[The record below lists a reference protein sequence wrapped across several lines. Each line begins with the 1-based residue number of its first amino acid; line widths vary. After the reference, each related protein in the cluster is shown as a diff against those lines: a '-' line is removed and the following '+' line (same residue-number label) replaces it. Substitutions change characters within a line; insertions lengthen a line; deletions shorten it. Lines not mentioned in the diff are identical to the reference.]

1 MSTGIYSIGI
11 SGVSAAQLGLL
22 TTEHN
27 VVNASTPG
35 YTRQRTVQA
44 TNIAVNTGAGAIGQG
59 VHVQT
64 IQRMYDK
71 YLTAQVDTAQT
82 SLSQIE
88 AYYTEI
94 KQIDNLLADPS
105 AGLTPALQDF
115 FSGVQQVASNPSL
128 LSARESMISS
138 AQTLVS
144 RFHSIESRLDEL
156 SSDVNGKIQDSV
168 SSINSYATEIA
179 DLNQRIILAESAY
192 GQPANDLLD
201 QRDLLINELNKLVK
215 VSTSTNSNGS
225 FNVFIGTGQ
234 QLVVGNHA
242 MSMTAS
248 ASSADP
254 TRIVAGL
261 ETVNGGV
268 LELPESLITGGELGG
283 LIRFRSETLDKTSN
297 ELGRIAAS
305 VALTFNAQHE
315 LGQDLLGNAGSNVAD
330 FFSVANV
337 VPTILSNS
345 NNTGSLVVSSQLV
358 NPPPY
363 GPEVTGGNF
372 YTNLTTSDYRL
383 TYEGSSTYSLTRLS
397 DNKKWTPDTL
407 ANLSTAVKSS
417 EGFSLDVTA
426 GSANAGDSFIIQP
439 TRNAARNITVNP
451 VVAADSRLVAAAAP
465 FRTAASDTNTGSAA
479 ISAGTSVSGL
489 SISQLPITVSYSSS
503 TNQLSFFSSS
513 SGTSLPLASGQKIVV
528 KEPGVA
534 ESTVT
539 LPSPITYK
547 QGMTIAID
555 GMSFTLTGQP
565 NNADSFTLGSNT
577 QGVADGRNALALGQ
591 LQTQNTMAGS
601 KATFQGA
608 YAQLVA
614 SSGIKTR
621 ELKVTGEAQL
631 AVLDQAQANRD
642 ALSGVNLDEE
652 AANMIRF
659 QQAYQA
665 SAKLLEVGKT
675 LFDTIL
681 QLG

>member
-156 SSDVNGKIQDSV
+156 SSNVNGKIQDSV

-283 LIRFRSETLDKTSN
+283 PF
-297 ELGRIAAS
+297 AS
-305 VALTFNAQHE
+305 VAK
-315 LGQDLLGNAGSNVAD
+315 
-330 FFSVANV
+330 
-337 VPTILSNS
+337 
-345 NNTGSLVVSSQLV
+345 
-358 NPPPY
+358 
-363 GPEVTGGNF
+363 
-372 YTNLTTSDYRL
+372 R
-383 TYEGSSTYSLTRLS
+383 
-397 DNKKWTPDTL
+397 
-407 ANLSTAVKSS
+407 
-417 EGFSLDVTA
+417 
-426 GSANAGDSFIIQP
+426 
-439 TRNAARNITVNP
+439 
-451 VVAADSRLVAAAAP
+451 
-465 FRTAASDTNTGSAA
+465 
-479 ISAGTSVSGL
+479 
-489 SISQLPITVSYSSS
+489 SIRRAM
-503 TNQLSFFSSS
+503 NW
-513 SGTSLPLASGQKIVV
+513 
-528 KEPGVA
+528 
-534 ESTVT
+534 
-539 LPSPITYK
+539 
-547 QGMTIAID
+547 
-555 GMSFTLTGQP
+555 
-565 NNADSFTLGSNT
+565 
-577 QGVADGRNALALGQ
+577 
-591 LQTQNTMAGS
+591 
-601 KATFQGA
+601 
-608 YAQLVA
+608 
-614 SSGIKTR
+614 
-621 ELKVTGEAQL
+621 GE
-631 AVLDQAQANRD
+631 
-642 ALSGVNLDEE
+642 
-652 AANMIRF
+652 
-659 QQAYQA
+659 
-665 SAKLLEVGKT
+665 
-675 LFDTIL
+675 
-681 QLG
+681 

>member
-71 YLTAQVDTAQT
+71 YLTAQVNTAQT

-115 FSGVQQVASNPSL
+115 FSGVQQVATNPSL

-144 RFHSIESRLDEL
+144 RFHSIESRLGEL

-254 TRIVAGL
+254 TDR
-261 ETVNGGV
+261 
-268 LELPESLITGGELGG
+268 
-283 LIRFRSETLDKTSN
+283 K
-297 ELGRIAAS
+297 S
-305 VALTFNAQHE
+305 V
-315 LGQDLLGNAGSNVAD
+315 V
-330 FFSVANV
+330 
-337 VPTILSNS
+337 
-345 NNTGSLVVSSQLV
+345 
-358 NPPPY
+358 
-363 GPEVTGGNF
+363 
-372 YTNLTTSDYRL
+372 
-383 TYEGSSTYSLTRLS
+383 
-397 DNKKWTPDTL
+397 
-407 ANLSTAVKSS
+407 
-417 EGFSLDVTA
+417 
-426 GSANAGDSFIIQP
+426 
-439 TRNAARNITVNP
+439 
-451 VVAADSRLVAAAAP
+451 
-465 FRTAASDTNTGSAA
+465 
-479 ISAGTSVSGL
+479 
-489 SISQLPITVSYSSS
+489 
-503 TNQLSFFSSS
+503 
-513 SGTSLPLASGQKIVV
+513 
-528 KEPGVA
+528 
-534 ESTVT
+534 
-539 LPSPITYK
+539 
-547 QGMTIAID
+547 
-555 GMSFTLTGQP
+555 
-565 NNADSFTLGSNT
+565 
-577 QGVADGRNALALGQ
+577 
-591 LQTQNTMAGS
+591 
-601 KATFQGA
+601 
-608 YAQLVA
+608 
-614 SSGIKTR
+614 
-621 ELKVTGEAQL
+621 
-631 AVLDQAQANRD
+631 
-642 ALSGVNLDEE
+642 
-652 AANMIRF
+652 
-659 QQAYQA
+659 
-665 SAKLLEVGKT
+665 
-675 LFDTIL
+675 
-681 QLG
+681 